1 MLSLRSNHR
10 PSLFWRTF
18 ILLCGLIFFS
28 VVGWLQSFRVL
39 SELPYSQGVAQHI
52 VSTANLTKYALV
64 TADPLFRVDLLKL
77 LAAREG
83 LLLSPRDATDKVVVL
98 SGDGF
103 NGLIEQLVKH
113 QLGQDTILASSVN
126 GVSGLWVS
134 VDIDGD
140 AYWMQTDSGILNP
153 PLGTAWLWWAL
164 AACLASLFGATLLT
178 RHVIDPLAKLSQV
191 AAQLGQGKVPD
202 PLPEDAGTA
211 EIQAVN
217 MSFNRMVQDL
227 RRMEADRELLLA
239 GVSHDLRTPITR
251 LRLEVELADLPEDS
265 RTAMVSD
272 LEQMENIVNQF
283 LSYARHSHEEQEL
296 VNLGEAVQNAMSN
309 ARLASDST
317 VKITSHIAPNVFI
330 VAHPLE
336 LSRAVQN
343 LFTNA
348 MRYGR
353 SEDGILRLHITTG
366 LTDNGKNAMLTVG
379 DEGAGL
385 PEDQRERVM
394 RPFERGESARSG
406 VTGTGLGLAIV
417 DKRREKANCSEVMN
431 IIGNVEGKTCLL
443 LDDMVDTA
451 GSLCGAAKAIVEVG
465 GAKEV
470 FACASHGVLS
480 GPAIDRINDSV
491 IDELLLLDTIPYP
504 KDKPACDKI
513 HYLPVAPVFAEAINR
528 IYEEMSISSLFE

>member
-309 ARLASDST
+309 ARLANDST

-417 DKRREKANCSEVMN
+417 DRIVRRSSGSVQLDSMDPH
-431 IIGNVEGKTCLL
+431 GLL
-443 LDDMVDTA
+443 VRV
-451 GSLCGAAKAIVEVG
+451 GFPAADPAAIK
-465 GAKEV
+465 AKEEKRAREQEKLEKKMLKD
-470 FACASHGVLS
+470 FQKNQ
-480 GPAIDRINDSV
+480 PAAPADHV
-491 IDELLLLDTIPYP
+491 DEDP
-504 KDKPACDKI
+504 KA
-513 HYLPVAPVFAEAINR
+513 
-528 IYEEMSISSLFE
+528 

>member
-296 VNLGEAVQNAMSN
+296 VNLGEAVQNAM
-309 ARLASDST
+309 ARGDRIT
-317 VKITSHIAPNVFI
+317 VPVEIPKEAADKVVSEGTKTDVMMKAGAPNVFI

-417 DKRREKANCSEVMN
+417 DRIVRRSSGSVQLDSMDPH
-431 IIGNVEGKTCLL
+431 GLL
-443 LDDMVDTA
+443 VRV
-451 GSLCGAAKAIVEVG
+451 GFPAADPAAIK
-465 GAKEV
+465 AKEEKRAREQEKLEKKMLKE
-470 FACASHGVLS
+470 FQKNQ
-480 GPAIDRINDSV
+480 PAAPADHV
-491 IDELLLLDTIPYP
+491 DEDP
-504 KDKPACDKI
+504 KA
-513 HYLPVAPVFAEAINR
+513 
-528 IYEEMSISSLFE
+528 